1 MQLTS
6 CERHSFDSNLGTIWS
21 HRGAIPFH
29 AIVLIN
35 NPPQDVIQ
43 TRIQQYSFLKNTAI
57 LTCFSCP
64 AALLLFSGKRLPRRQ
79 ALWPLC
85 SALLS
90 WLKPQGSLYLVMHSL
105 SQNFGAVCDSL
116 FIYSGYFISTF
127 QPVLVF
133 EKRIYDFG
141 EFLDSSIMTAPPLLP
156 LLFACLIF
164 VEEKIP
170 KKNIFKVVIINHLLV
185 AR

>member
-1 MQLTS
+1 M
-6 CERHSFDSNLGTIWS
+6 
-21 HRGAIPFH
+21 
-29 AIVLIN
+29 LIN

-64 AALLLFSGKRLPRRQ
+64 AALLLFSGKRQPRRQ

-105 SQNFGAVCDSL
+105 SQSFGEVCDNL
-116 FIYSGYFISTF
+116 FIYRGYFISTF
-127 QPVLVF
+127 QPVFVF
-133 EKRIYDFG
+133 WCISRFIIK
-141 EFLDSSIMTAPPLLP
+141 DSTT
-156 LLFACLIF
+156 F
-164 VEEKIP
+164 VATLYLHNRVLQ
-170 KKNIFKVVIINHLLV
+170 KKNTYNQKYFVNVSANALSSGRVRYCMVSEPLDFLPP
-185 AR
+185 